1 MFYNVSNPITQ
12 FLDSFYDRSDIN
24 IRQLDPNSQFAS
36 SRTGTREF
44 DQYYKQ
50 SIFQQILERIAGT
63 IDSRAALFARLRNF
77 KDDPL
82 AITMIDIFI
91 EDGFSQTQNK
101 DFYEITFSPINNSAE
116 EAELDPN
123 SEEEDEEEDTEIKA
137 VQDEINKCEKKFLLK
152 SKFKNVLFDV
162 FLLGEWMW
170 ATKYQT
176 TGDPETSGLVE
187 LKDNKLVDNIIGVYD
202 NEVISS
208 YIELTTST
216 YGEPNGGI
224 KELP

>member
-101 DFYEITFSPINNSAE
+101 DFYEITFSPINNSA
-116 EAELDPN
+116 
-123 SEEEDEEEDTEIKA
+123 IR
-137 VQDEINKCEKKFLLK
+137 
-152 SKFKNVLFDV
+152 SK
-162 FLLGEWMW
+162 
-170 ATKYQT
+170 Q
-176 TGDPETSGLVE
+176 
-187 LKDNKLVDNIIGVYD
+187 
-202 NEVISS
+202 
-208 YIELTTST
+208 
-216 YGEPNGGI
+216 
-224 KELP
+224 